1 MLRRDSREA
10 VLQPA
15 MSCIY
20 WHENTGNHEYEVT
33 VGRRQT
39 MGSFDTQ
46 HICTIAL
53 VGQGGSGKT
62 TLIESLLAR
71 TGAIGAAGSI
81 ERGST
86 TCDYDPRE
94 KEHGHSVK
102 LAVTHVVHDDTLIH
116 LLDTPGY
123 LDFVG
128 QSLPALSAVETAA
141 IVINATSGVELMTR
155 RMMHWAKMR
164 DLCRIIIINRID
176 AEDVDLARLLSD
188 IQTEFGPECL
198 PINLPA
204 KNGNDVVDCFFQ
216 PDGESDLM
224 PVADAHTALVDQVVE
239 VDEELMT
246 LYLDQGHIR
255 PEQLHEP
262 FERALREGH
271 LVPVCFVSG
280 HTGAGVDLLLNAFSK
295 LMPNPTEGN
304 PPQFLRGEGDQA
316 EPLQAE
322 PDPSK
327 HVLAHVFKV
336 EIDPFIGKLGV
347 FRVHQGT
354 VTPNTQLF
362 IGDARKP
369 FKVAHLYQLQGKN
382 HVEVDSAVPGDIV
395 AVAKIDDIHYDAV
408 LHDSQEDNHIHLKP
422 LDFPQPV
429 FGLALEATRHGD
441 EQKLADVLHRM
452 SAEDPTL
459 KVEQDTTLNETVLRG
474 LGELHL
480 RLAMEK
486 MEKAYG
492 LQLATRPPRIPY
504 RETIRATAEGH
515 CRHKKQTGGA
525 GQFGEVYL
533 RITPLERGSGFQFV
547 DEIKGGVIP
556 NQFIPAVEKGVRSV
570 LESGPLSGHKMQD
583 VKVTVYDGKHHSV
596 DSKEVAFVAAG
607 RKAFLEAVTKAK
619 PVVLEPIVD
628 IEVLVPQEAIG
639 DISGDLASR
648 RGQVSGNDALSG
660 GMMKLTGK
668 VPLAEL
674 DNYQSRL
681 KSITGG
687 AGSYAIEFSHYEQA
701 PVDVQQRLV
710 SEHKPAQ
717 QED

>member
-1 MLRRDSREA
+1 
-10 VLQPA
+10 
-15 MSCIY
+15 
-20 WHENTGNHEYEVT
+20 
-33 VGRRQT
+33 

-46 HICTIAL
+46 HIRTIGL
-53 VGQGGSGKT
+53 VGQGGAGKT
-62 TLIESLLAR
+62 ILIESLLER
-71 TGAIGAAGSI
+71 SGAIGAAGAV

-86 TCDYDPRE
+86 VCDYDARE

-102 LAVTHVVHDDTLIH
+102 LAVANVIHDDTLIY
-116 LLDTPGY
+116 LIDTPGY

-141 IVINATSGVELMTR
+141 IVINAPSGVELMTR
-155 RMMHWAKMR
+155 RMMEWAKSR
-164 DLCRIIIINRID
+164 DLCRMIIINRID
-176 AEDVDLARLLSD
+176 AEGVDLPKLLKD
-188 IQTEFGPECL
+188 IQAEFGSECL

-204 KNGNDVVDCFFQ
+204 NNGTEVVDCFFR
-216 PDGESDLM
+216 PEGDSDLM
-224 PVADAHTALVDQVVE
+224 PVAEAHTALVDQVVE

-246 LYLDQGHIR
+246 LYLEQGDVK

-262 FERALREGH
+262 FERAMREGH
-271 LVPVCFVSG
+271 LVPVCFASAR
-280 HTGAGVDLLLNAFSK
+280 TGAGMDLLLNAFSK
-295 LMPNPTEGN
+295 LMPNPSEGN
-304 PPQFLRGEGDQA
+304 PPHFLRGEGPEA
-316 EPLQAE
+316 EPFHSE
-322 PDPSK
+322 PDPAK

-369 FKVAHLYQLQGKN
+369 FKVSHLYRLQGKE
-382 HVEVDSAVPGDIV
+382 HVEIDQAVPGDIV
-395 AVAKIDDIHYDAV
+395 AVAKVDDIHFDAV
-408 LHDSQEDNHIHLKP
+408 LHDAQEDSHIHLKP

-441 EQKLADVLHRM
+441 EQKMADVLHRM
-452 SAEDPTL
+452 SSEDPTL
-459 KVEQDTTLNETVLRG
+459 KIEHDTTLNETVLRG
-474 LGELHL
+474 LGDLHL
-480 RLAMEK
+480 RLTMEK
-486 MEKAYG
+486 MEKTFG

-504 RETIRATAEGH
+504 RETIRATAQGH

-533 RITPLERGSGFQFV
+533 RIAPLERGSGFQFV
-547 DEIKGGVIP
+547 DESKGGVIP

-583 VKVTVYDGKHHSV
+583 VKVIVYDGKHHSV

-607 RKAFLEAVTKAK
+607 RKAFISAVEKAK

-628 IEVLVPQEAIG
+628 IEVMVPQEAIG

-687 AGSYAIEFSHYEQA
+687 AGSYAIQFSHYEQV
-701 PVDVQQRLV
+701 PPNVQQQLV

-717 QED
+717 ED

>member
-1 MLRRDSREA
+1 
-10 VLQPA
+10 
-15 MSCIY
+15 
-20 WHENTGNHEYEVT
+20 
-33 VGRRQT
+33 

-46 HICTIAL
+46 HIRTIGL
-53 VGQGGSGKT
+53 VGQGGAGKT
-62 TLIESLLAR
+62 ILIESLLER
-71 TGAIGAAGSI
+71 SGAIGAAGAV

-86 TCDYDPRE
+86 VCDYDARE

-102 LAVTHVVHDDTLIH
+102 LAVANVIHDDTLIY
-116 LLDTPGY
+116 LIDTPGY

-141 IVINATSGVELMTR
+141 IVINAPSGVELMTR
-155 RMMHWAKMR
+155 RMMEWAKSR
-164 DLCRIIIINRID
+164 DLCRMIIINRID
-176 AEDVDLARLLSD
+176 AEGVDLPKLLKD
-188 IQTEFGPECL
+188 IQAEFGSECL

-204 KNGNDVVDCFFQ
+204 NNGTEVVDCFFQ
-216 PDGESDLM
+216 PEGDSDLM
-224 PVADAHTALVDQVVE
+224 PVAEAHTALVDQVVE

-246 LYLDQGHIR
+246 LYLEQGDVK

-262 FERALREGH
+262 FERAMREGH
-271 LVPVCFVSG
+271 LVPVCFASAR
-280 HTGAGVDLLLNAFSK
+280 TGAGMDLLLNAFSK
-295 LMPNPTEGN
+295 LMPNPSEGN
-304 PPQFLRGEGDQA
+304 PPHFLRGEGAEA
-316 EPLQAE
+316 EPFHSE
-322 PDPSK
+322 PDPAK

-369 FKVAHLYQLQGKN
+369 FKVSHLYRLQGKE
-382 HVEVDSAVPGDIV
+382 HVEIDQAVPGDIV
-395 AVAKIDDIHYDAV
+395 AVAKVDDIHFDAV
-408 LHDSQEDNHIHLKP
+408 LHDAQEDSHIHLKP

-441 EQKLADVLHRM
+441 EQKMADVLHRM
-452 SAEDPTL
+452 SSEDPTL
-459 KVEQDTTLNETVLRG
+459 KIEHDTTLTETVLRG
-474 LGELHL
+474 LGDLHL
-480 RLAMEK
+480 RLTMEK
-486 MEKAYG
+486 MEKTFG

-504 RETIRATAEGH
+504 RETIRATAQGH

-533 RITPLERGSGFQFV
+533 RIAPLERGSGFQFV
-547 DEIKGGVIP
+547 DESKGGVIP

-583 VKVTVYDGKHHSV
+583 VKVIVYDGKHHSV

-607 RKAFLEAVTKAK
+607 RKAFISAVEKAK

-628 IEVLVPQEAIG
+628 IEVMVPQEAIG

-687 AGSYAIEFSHYEQA
+687 AGSYAIQFSHYEQV
-701 PVDVQQRLV
+701 PPNVQQQLV

-717 QED
+717 ED

>member
-1 MLRRDSREA
+1 
-10 VLQPA
+10 
-15 MSCIY
+15 
-20 WHENTGNHEYEVT
+20 
-33 VGRRQT
+33 

>member
-1 MLRRDSREA
+1 
-10 VLQPA
+10 
-15 MSCIY
+15 
-20 WHENTGNHEYEVT
+20 
-33 VGRRQT
+33 

-46 HICTIAL
+46 HIRTIGL
-53 VGQGGSGKT
+53 VGQGGAGKT
-62 TLIESLLAR
+62 ILIESLLER
-71 TGAIGAAGSI
+71 TGAIGAAGAV

-86 TCDYDPRE
+86 VCDYDARE

-102 LAVTHVVHDDTLIH
+102 LAVANVIHDDTLIY
-116 LLDTPGY
+116 LIDTPGY

-141 IVINATSGVELMTR
+141 IVINAPSGVELMTR
-155 RMMHWAKMR
+155 RMMEWARSR
-164 DLCRIIIINRID
+164 DLCRMIIINRID
-176 AEDVDLARLLSD
+176 AEGVDLPKLLKD
-188 IQTEFGPECL
+188 IQAEFGPECL

-204 KNGNDVVDCFFQ
+204 NNGTEVVDCFFR
-216 PDGESDLM
+216 PEGDSDLM
-224 PVADAHTALVDQVVE
+224 PVAEAHTALVDQVVE

-246 LYLDQGHIR
+246 LYLEQGDVK

-262 FERALREGH
+262 FERAMREGH
-271 LVPVCFVSG
+271 LVPVCFASAR
-280 HTGAGVDLLLNAFSK
+280 TGAGMDLLLNAFSK
-295 LMPNPTEGN
+295 LMPNPSEGN
-304 PPQFLRGEGDQA
+304 PPHFLRGEGAEA
-316 EPLQAE
+316 EPFHSE
-322 PDPSK
+322 PDPAK

-369 FKVAHLYQLQGKN
+369 FKVSHLYRLQGKE
-382 HVEVDSAVPGDIV
+382 HVEIDQAVPGDIV
-395 AVAKIDDIHYDAV
+395 AVAKVDDIHFDAV
-408 LHDSQEDNHIHLKP
+408 LHDAQEDSHIHLKP

-441 EQKLADVLHRM
+441 EQKMADVLHRM
-452 SAEDPTL
+452 SSEDPTL
-459 KVEQDTTLNETVLRG
+459 KIEHDTTLNETVLRG
-474 LGELHL
+474 LGDLHL
-480 RLAMEK
+480 RLTMEK
-486 MEKAYG
+486 MEKTFG

-504 RETIRATAEGH
+504 RETIRATAQGH

-533 RITPLERGSGFQFV
+533 RIAPLERGSGFQFV
-547 DEIKGGVIP
+547 DESKGGVIP

-607 RKAFLEAVTKAK
+607 RKAFISAVEKAK

-628 IEVLVPQEAIG
+628 IEVMVPQEAIG

-687 AGSYAIEFSHYEQA
+687 AGSYAIQFSHYEQV
-701 PVDVQQRLV
+701 PPNVQQQLV

>member
-1 MLRRDSREA
+1 MTSF
-10 VLQPA
+10 
-15 MSCIY
+15 
-20 WHENTGNHEYEVT
+20 NTEQI
-33 VGRRQT
+33 R
-39 MGSFDTQ
+39 
-46 HICTIAL
+46 TIAL
-53 VGQGGSGKT
+53 VGQGGAGKT
-62 TLIESLLAR
+62 TLIENLLER
-71 TGAIGAAGSI
+71 TGAIGAAGSV

-86 TCDYDPRE
+86 VCDYDPRE

-102 LAVTHVVHDDTLIH
+102 LAVTNVTHDGTLIY

-141 IVINATSGVELMTR
+141 IVINAPSGIELMTR
-155 RMMHWAKMR
+155 RMMHWAKSR
-164 DLCRIIIINRID
+164 GLARIIIINRID
-176 AEDVDLARLLSD
+176 ADGVDLAGLLAD
-188 IQTEFGPECL
+188 IRAEFGSECL

-204 KNGNDVVDCFFQ
+204 KGGTEIVDAFFQ

-224 PVADAHTALVDQVVE
+224 PVSDAHTALVDQVVE
-239 VDEELMT
+239 VDEELME
-246 LYLDQGHIR
+246 LYLDQGHIT

-271 LVPVCFVSG
+271 LVPVSFVSG
-280 HTGAGVDLLLNAFSK
+280 RTGAGVDLLLDIFTK

-304 PPQFLRGEGDQA
+304 PPLFLRGEGEDA
-316 EPLQAE
+316 TPLDSK
-322 PDPSK
+322 PDPSQ
-327 HVLAHVFKV
+327 HVLAHVFKI

-369 FKVAHLYQLQGKN
+369 FKVSHLYRLQGKE
-382 HVEVDSAVPGDIV
+382 HVEVNKAVPGDIV

-408 LHDSQEDNHIHLKP
+408 LHDSQEDSHIHLKP

-429 FGLALEATRHGD
+429 FGLALEANRHGD

-452 SAEDPTL
+452 SAEEPTL
-459 KVEQDTTLNETVLRG
+459 KIDHDGTLNETVVRG
-474 LGELHL
+474 LGDLHL

-486 MEKAYG
+486 MEKTYG
-492 LQLATRPPRIPY
+492 LQLTTRPPRIPY
-504 RETIRATAEGH
+504 RETIKGNADGH
-515 CRHKKQTGGA
+515 SRHKKQTGGA

-533 RITPLERGSGFQFV
+533 RVEPMERGAGFEFV
-547 DEIKGGVIP
+547 DAIKGGVIP
-556 NQFIPAVEKGVRSV
+556 HQFIPAVEKGVKSV

-583 VKVTVYDGKHHSV
+583 VRVTVYDGKHHSV

-607 RKAFLEAVTKAK
+607 RKAFLEAVSKAK
-619 PVVLEPIVD
+619 PIVLEPIVD
-628 IEVLVPQEAIG
+628 IEVMVPQESIG

-648 RGQVSGNDALSG
+648 RGQVAGNDALSG
-660 GMMKLTGK
+660 GMMKLSGH

-687 AGSYAIEFSHYEQA
+687 AGTYAIEFSRYEQA
-701 PVDVQQRLV
+701 PLDVQKQLV
-710 SEHKPAQ
+710 AEYKPVQ
-717 QED
+717 HDD

>member
-1 MLRRDSREA
+1 
-10 VLQPA
+10 
-15 MSCIY
+15 
-20 WHENTGNHEYEVT
+20 
-33 VGRRQT
+33 

-46 HICTIAL
+46 HIRTIGL
-53 VGQGGSGKT
+53 VGQGGAGKT
-62 TLIESLLAR
+62 ILIESLLER
-71 TGAIGAAGSI
+71 SGAIGAAGAV

-86 TCDYDPRE
+86 VCDYDARE

-102 LAVTHVVHDDTLIH
+102 LALANVIHDDTLIY
-116 LLDTPGY
+116 LIDTPGY

-141 IVINATSGVELMTR
+141 IVINAPSGVELMTR
-155 RMMHWAKMR
+155 RMMEWARSR
-164 DLCRIIIINRID
+164 DLCRMIIINRID
-176 AEDVDLARLLSD
+176 AEGVDLPKLLKD
-188 IQTEFGPECL
+188 IQAEFGSECL

-204 KNGNDVVDCFFQ
+204 NNGTEVVDCFFQ
-216 PDGESDLM
+216 PEGDSDLM
-224 PVADAHTALVDQVVE
+224 PVAEAHTALVDQVVE

-246 LYLDQGHIR
+246 LYLEQGDVK

-262 FERALREGH
+262 FERAMREGH
-271 LVPVCFVSG
+271 LVPVCFASAR
-280 HTGAGVDLLLNAFSK
+280 TGAGMDLLLNAFSK
-295 LMPNPTEGN
+295 LMPNPSEGN
-304 PPQFLRGEGDQA
+304 PPHFLRGEGAEA
-316 EPLQAE
+316 EPFHSE
-322 PDPSK
+322 PDPAK

-369 FKVAHLYQLQGKN
+369 FKVSHLYRLQGKE
-382 HVEVDSAVPGDIV
+382 HVEIDQAVPGDIV
-395 AVAKIDDIHYDAV
+395 AVAKVDDIHFDAV
-408 LHDSQEDNHIHLKP
+408 LHDAQEDSHIHLKP

-441 EQKLADVLHRM
+441 EQKMADVLHRM
-452 SAEDPTL
+452 SSEDPTL
-459 KVEQDTTLNETVLRG
+459 KIEHDTTLNETVLRG
-474 LGELHL
+474 LGDLHL
-480 RLAMEK
+480 RLTMEK
-486 MEKAYG
+486 MEKTFG

-504 RETIRATAEGH
+504 RETIRATAQGH

-533 RITPLERGSGFQFV
+533 RIAPLERGSGFQFV
-547 DEIKGGVIP
+547 DESKGGVIP

-583 VKVTVYDGKHHSV
+583 VKVIVYDGKHHSV

-607 RKAFLEAVTKAK
+607 RKAFISAVEKAK

-628 IEVLVPQEAIG
+628 IEVMVPQEAIG

-687 AGSYAIEFSHYEQA
+687 AGSYAIQFSHYEQV
-701 PVDVQQRLV
+701 PPNVQQQLV

-717 QED
+717 ED

>member
-1 MLRRDSREA
+1 
-10 VLQPA
+10 
-15 MSCIY
+15 
-20 WHENTGNHEYEVT
+20 
-33 VGRRQT
+33 

-46 HICTIAL
+46 HIRTIGL

-62 TLIESLLAR
+62 TLIESLLER

-86 TCDYDPRE
+86 VCDYDARE
-94 KEHGHSVK
+94 KEHSHSVK
-102 LAVTHVVHDDTLIH
+102 LAVTNVTHDDSLIY
-116 LLDTPGY
+116 LIDTPGY

-141 IVINATSGVELMTR
+141 IVINAPAGVELMTR
-155 RMMHWAKMR
+155 RMMEWAKAR
-164 DLCRIIIINRID
+164 DLCRMIIINRID
-176 AEDVDLARLLSD
+176 AEGVDLPTLLKD
-188 IQTEFGPECL
+188 IQAEFGTECL

-204 KNGNDVVDCFFQ
+204 NNGTEVVDCFFQ

-224 PVADAHTALVDQVVE
+224 PVAEAHTALVDQVVE
-239 VDEELMT
+239 VDEELME
-246 LYLDQGHIR
+246 LYLDQGHVK

-271 LVPVCFVSG
+271 LVPVCFVSAR
-280 HTGAGVDLLLNAFSK
+280 TGAGIDHLLNAFSK

-304 PPQFLRGEGDQA
+304 PPQFLRGEGAEA
-316 EPLQAE
+316 EPFHSE

-354 VTPNTQLF
+354 VTPNTQLY

-369 FKVAHLYQLQGKN
+369 FKVSHLYRLQGKN
-382 HVEVDSAVPGDIV
+382 HVEVNQAVPGDIV
-395 AVAKIDDIHYDAV
+395 AVAKIDDIHFDAV

-441 EQKLADVLHRM
+441 EQKMADVLHRM
-452 SAEDPTL
+452 CSEDPTL
-459 KVEQDTTLNETVLRG
+459 RIEHDTTLNETVLRG
-474 LGELHL
+474 LGDLHL
-480 RLAMEK
+480 RLTMEK
-486 MEKAYG
+486 MEKSFG
-492 LQLATRPPRIPY
+492 LQLSTRPPRIPY
-504 RETIRATAEGH
+504 RETIKATAQGH

-533 RITPLERGSGFQFV
+533 RIAPLERGTGFQFV

-570 LESGPLSGHKMQD
+570 LDSGPLSGHKMQD

-607 RKAFLEAVTKAK
+607 RKAFISAVEKAK

-628 IEVLVPQEAIG
+628 IEVMVPQEAIG
-639 DISGDLASR
+639 DISGDLAQR

-687 AGSYAIEFSHYEQA
+687 AGSYAIEFSHYEQV
-701 PVDVQQRLV
+701 PPNVQQQLV

>member
-1 MLRRDSREA
+1 
-10 VLQPA
+10 
-15 MSCIY
+15 
-20 WHENTGNHEYEVT
+20 
-33 VGRRQT
+33 
-39 MGSFDTQ
+39 MGSFDTE
-46 HICTIAL
+46 HIRTIAL

-62 TLIESLLAR
+62 TLIENLLAHA
-71 TGAIGAAGSI
+71 GAISAAGSI

-86 TCDYDPRE
+86 VCDYDPRE
-94 KEHGHSVK
+94 KEHSHSVK
-102 LAVTHVVHDDTLIH
+102 LAVTNVSHDGTLIH

-128 QSLPALSAVETAA
+128 QSLSALSAVETAA
-141 IVINATSGVELMTR
+141 IVINASSGIELMTK
-155 RMMHWAKMR
+155 RMMDWAQSR
-164 DLCRIIIINRID
+164 NLCRVIIVNRID
-176 AEDVDLARLLSD
+176 ADGVDLGRLLTE
-188 IQTEFGPECL
+188 IQATFGRECL

-204 KNGNDVVDCFFQ
+204 DNATKVTDCFFR

-224 PVADAHTALVDQVVE
+224 PVAEAHTCLVDQVVE
-239 VDEELMT
+239 VDEDLMSV
-246 LYLDQGHIR
+246 YLDQGHVT

-280 HTGAGVDLLLNAFSK
+280 QTGAGLDLLLDVFSK
-295 LMPNPTEGN
+295 LMPNPAEGN
-304 PPQFLRGEGDQA
+304 PPQFLRGEGDEA
-316 EPLQAE
+316 KPLYAV
-322 PDPSK
+322 PDKSK

-369 FKVAHLYQLQGKN
+369 FKVSHLYRLQGKD
-382 HVEVDSAVPGDIV
+382 HVEVNAAVPGDIV
-395 AVAKIDDIHYDAV
+395 AVAKVDDIHFDAV
-408 LHDSQEDNHIHLKP
+408 LHDSQEDNHIHLRP

-429 FGLALEATRHGD
+429 FGLALETSRHGD

-459 KVEQDTTLNETVLRG
+459 KVEQDTTLNETVVRG

-480 RLAMEK
+480 RLSMEK
-486 MEKAYG
+486 MEKTYG
-492 LQLATRPPRIPY
+492 LQVSTRPPRIPY

-533 RITPLERGSGFQFV
+533 RIAPLERGSGFQFV

-556 NQFIPAVEKGVRSV
+556 NQFIPAVEKGVRSI
-570 LESGPLSGHKMQD
+570 LESGPLSGHRMQD
-583 VKVTVYDGKHHSV
+583 VKVTVYDGKHHNV

-607 RKAFLEAVTKAK
+607 RKAFLEAVEKAR
-619 PVVLEPIVD
+619 PVVLEPVVN
-628 IEVLVPQEAIG
+628 IEVTVPQEAIG

-648 RGQVSGNDALSG
+648 RGQVSGNDAMSG
-660 GMMKLTGK
+660 GMMKLSGK

-687 AGSYAIEFSHYEQA
+687 AGSYNIEFSHYEAA
-701 PVDVQQRLV
+701 PPNVQKQLV
-710 SEHKPAQ
+710 SDHSPAQ
-717 QED
+717 HDD

>member
-1 MLRRDSREA
+1 MA
-10 VLQPA
+10 
-15 MSCIY
+15 
-20 WHENTGNHEYEVT
+20 
-33 VGRRQT
+33 
-39 MGSFDTQ
+39 SFDTQ
-46 HICTIAL
+46 HIRTIAL

-62 TLIESLLAR
+62 TLIESLLER
-71 TGAIGAAGSI
+71 TGAIGAAGSV

-86 TCDYDPRE
+86 VCDYDPRE

-102 LAVTHVVHDDTLIH
+102 LGVANITHDDTLIY

-128 QSLPALSAVETAA
+128 QSMSALSAVETAA
-141 IVINATSGVELMTR
+141 IVINAPSGVELMTR
-155 RMMHWAKMR
+155 RMMDWAKSR
-164 DLCRIIIINRID
+164 DLCRMIIINRID
-176 AEDVDLARLLSD
+176 AEGVDLAKLLQD
-188 IQTEFGPECL
+188 IQAEFGPECI

-204 KNGNDVVDCFFQ
+204 KNGAEVVDCFFQ

-224 PVADAHTALVDQVVE
+224 PVAEAHTALVDQVVE

-246 LYLDQGHIR
+246 LYLDQGHVK

-271 LVPVCFVSG
+271 LVPVCFVSAR
-280 HTGAGVDLLLNAFSK
+280 TGAGVDLLLNSFSE

-304 PPQFLRGEGDQA
+304 PPPFLRGEGEDA
-316 EPLQAE
+316 EPLHAE
-322 PDPSK
+322 PDASK

-369 FKVAHLYQLQGKN
+369 FKVSHLYRLQGKD
-382 HVEVDSAVPGDIV
+382 HIEIDSAVPGDIV
-395 AVAKIDDIHYDAV
+395 AVAKVEDIHFDAV

-441 EQKLADVLHRM
+441 EQKMADVLHRM

-459 KVEQDTTLNETVLRG
+459 KIEHDTSLNETVLRG
-474 LGELHL
+474 LGDLHL
-480 RLAMEK
+480 RLTMEK
-486 MEKAYG
+486 MEKIYN
-492 LQLATRPPRIPY
+492 LQLSTRPPRIPY

-533 RITPLERGSGFQFV
+533 RIAPLERGKGFQFV
-547 DEIKGGVIP
+547 DESKGGVIP

-570 LESGPLSGHKMQD
+570 LESGPLSGHRMQD

-607 RKAFLEAVTKAK
+607 RKAFIDAVEKAK
-619 PVVLEPIVD
+619 PVVLEPIVN
-628 IEVLVPQEAIG
+628 IEVMAPQEAIG

-687 AGSYAIEFSHYEQA
+687 AGSYAIEFSHYEQV
-701 PVDVQQRLV
+701 PPNVQQQLV
-710 SEHKPAQ
+710 AEHKPVQ

>member
-1 MLRRDSREA
+1 
-10 VLQPA
+10 
-15 MSCIY
+15 
-20 WHENTGNHEYEVT
+20 
-33 VGRRQT
+33 
-39 MGSFDTQ
+39 MGSFDTE
-46 HICTIAL
+46 HIRTIAL

-62 TLIESLLAR
+62 TLIEKLLEHS
-71 TGAIGAAGSI
+71 GAISAAGSI

-86 TCDYDPRE
+86 VCDYDPRE
-94 KEHGHSVK
+94 KEHNHSVN
-102 LAVTHVVHDDTLIH
+102 LAVTNVSHDGTLIH

-128 QSLPALSAVETAA
+128 QSLSALSAVETAA
-141 IVINATSGVELMTR
+141 VVINAASGIELMTR
-155 RMMHWAKMR
+155 RMMNWAQSR
-164 DLCRIIIINRID
+164 NLCRVIIVNRID
-176 AEDVDLARLLSD
+176 ADGVNLAALLD
-188 IQTEFGPECL
+188 EIQAEFGRECL

-204 KNGNDVVDCFFQ
+204 GNASQVIDCFFR

-224 PVADAHTALVDQVVE
+224 PVAEAHTAIVDQVVE
-239 VDEELMT
+239 VDEDLMSV
-246 LYLDQGHIR
+246 YLDQGHVK

-280 HTGAGVDLLLNAFSK
+280 QTGAGLDMLLDTFAK
-295 LMPNPTEGN
+295 LMPNPAEGN
-304 PPQFLRGEGDQA
+304 PPQFLRGEGEDA
-316 EPLQAE
+316 KPLHAA
-322 PDPSK
+322 PDPSQ

-369 FKVAHLYQLQGKN
+369 FKVSHLYRLQGKE
-382 HVEVDSAVPGDIV
+382 HVEVNAAVPGDIV
-395 AVAKIDDIHYDAV
+395 AVAKVEDIHFDAV
-408 LHDSQEDNHIHLKP
+408 LHDSQEDSHIHLRP

-429 FGLALEATRHGD
+429 FGLALETTRHGD

-459 KVEQDTTLNETVLRG
+459 RVEQDTALNETVLRG

-480 RLAMEK
+480 RLSMEK
-486 MEKAYG
+486 MEKTYG
-492 LQLATRPPRIPY
+492 LQVSTRPPRIPY

-533 RITPLERGSGFQFV
+533 RIAPLERGSGFQFV

-556 NQFIPAVEKGVRSV
+556 NQFIPAVEKGVRAI
-570 LESGPLSGHKMQD
+570 LESGPLSGHRMQD
-583 VKVTVYDGKHHSV
+583 VKVTVFDGKHHSV

-607 RKAFLEAVTKAK
+607 RKAFLEAVEKAK
-619 PVVLEPIVD
+619 PVLLEPVVN
-628 IEVLVPQEAIG
+628 IEVTVPQEAIG
-639 DISGDLASR
+639 DISGDLAAR

-660 GMMKLTGK
+660 GMMKLSGK

-687 AGSYAIEFSHYEQA
+687 AGSYNIEFSHYEAA
-701 PVDVQQRLV
+701 PPNVQQQLV
-710 SEHKPAQ
+710 AEHKPAAQ
-717 QED
+717 HDD

>member
-1 MLRRDSREA
+1 MTNF
-10 VLQPA
+10 
-15 MSCIY
+15 
-20 WHENTGNHEYEVT
+20 NTEQI
-33 VGRRQT
+33 R
-39 MGSFDTQ
+39 
-46 HICTIAL
+46 TIAF
-53 VGQGGSGKT
+53 VGQGGAGKT
-62 TLIESLLAR
+62 TLIENLLVR
-71 TGAIGAAGSI
+71 TGAIGAAGSV

-86 TCDYDPRE
+86 VCDYDPRE

-102 LAVTHVVHDDTLIH
+102 LAVTNITHDDTEIY

-141 IVINATSGVELMTR
+141 IVINAASGIELMTR
-155 RMMHWAKMR
+155 RMMHWAKSR
-164 DLCRIIIINRID
+164 DLCRLIIINRID
-176 AEDVDLARLLSD
+176 ADGVDLAGLLAD
-188 IQTEFGPECL
+188 IRAEFGTECL

-204 KNGNDVVDCFFQ
+204 KNGTEIVDCFFQ
-216 PDGESDLM
+216 PEGDSDLM
-224 PVADAHTALVDQVVE
+224 PIADAHTSLVDQVVE
-239 VDEELMT
+239 VDEELME
-246 LYLDQGHIR
+246 LYLDQGHIT

-280 HTGAGVDLLLNAFSK
+280 ETGAGVDMLLDIFTK

-304 PPQFLRGEGDQA
+304 PPLFLRGEGADA
-316 EPLQAE
+316 RPLE
-322 PDPSK
+322 SKPDPAQ

-369 FKVAHLYQLQGKN
+369 FKVSHLYRLQGKE
-382 HVEVDSAVPGDIV
+382 HIEVNQAVPGDIV
-395 AVAKIDDIHYDAV
+395 AVAKIDDIHFDAV

-429 FGLALEATRHGD
+429 FGLALEANRHGD

-452 SAEDPTL
+452 SAEEPTL
-459 KVEQDTTLNETVLRG
+459 KIDHDGVLNETVVRG
-474 LGELHL
+474 LGDLHL
-480 RLAMEK
+480 RLALEK
-486 MEKAYG
+486 MEKTYG
-492 LQLATRPPRIPY
+492 LQLTTRPPRIPY
-504 RETIRATAEGH
+504 RETIKGNADGH
-515 CRHKKQTGGA
+515 SRHKKQTGGA

-533 RITPLERGSGFQFV
+533 RVEPMERGAGFEFV
-547 DEIKGGVIP
+547 DAIKGGVIP
-556 NQFIPAVEKGVRSV
+556 NQFIPAVEKGVKSV

-583 VKVTVYDGKHHSV
+583 VRVTVYDGKHHSV

-607 RKAFLEAVTKAK
+607 RKAFLEAVGKAK

-628 IEVLVPQEAIG
+628 IEVMVPQESIG

-648 RGQVSGNDALSG
+648 RGQVAGNDALSG
-660 GMMKLTGK
+660 GMMKLSGH

-687 AGSYAIEFSHYEQA
+687 AGTYAIEFSRYEQA
-701 PVDVQQRLV
+701 PPEVQKQLV
-710 SEHKPAQ
+710 AAYKPAQ
-717 QED
+717 QEE

>member
-1 MLRRDSREA
+1 
-10 VLQPA
+10 
-15 MSCIY
+15 
-20 WHENTGNHEYEVT
+20 
-33 VGRRQT
+33 

-46 HICTIAL
+46 HIRTIGL
-53 VGQGGSGKT
+53 VGQGGAGKT
-62 TLIESLLAR
+62 ILIESLLER
-71 TGAIGAAGSI
+71 SGAIGAAGAV

-86 TCDYDPRE
+86 VCDYDARE

-102 LAVTHVVHDDTLIH
+102 LAVANVIHDDTLIY
-116 LLDTPGY
+116 LIDTPGY

-141 IVINATSGVELMTR
+141 IVINAPSGVELMTR
-155 RMMHWAKMR
+155 RMMEWAKSR
-164 DLCRIIIINRID
+164 DLCRMIIINRID
-176 AEDVDLARLLSD
+176 AEGVDLPKLLKD
-188 IQTEFGPECL
+188 IQAEFGSECL

-204 KNGNDVVDCFFQ
+204 NNGTEVVDCFFQ
-216 PDGESDLM
+216 PEGDSDLM
-224 PVADAHTALVDQVVE
+224 PVAEAHTALVDQVVE

-246 LYLDQGHIR
+246 LYLEQGDVK

-262 FERALREGH
+262 FERAMREGH
-271 LVPVCFVSG
+271 LVPVCFASAR
-280 HTGAGVDLLLNAFSK
+280 TGAGMDLLLNAFSK
-295 LMPNPTEGN
+295 LMPNPSEGN
-304 PPQFLRGEGDQA
+304 PPHFLRGEGAEA
-316 EPLQAE
+316 EPFHSE
-322 PDPSK
+322 PDPAK

-369 FKVAHLYQLQGKN
+369 FKVSHLYRLQGKE
-382 HVEVDSAVPGDIV
+382 HVEIDQAVPGDIV
-395 AVAKIDDIHYDAV
+395 AVAKVDDIHFDAV
-408 LHDSQEDNHIHLKP
+408 LHDAQEDSHIHLKP

-441 EQKLADVLHRM
+441 EQKMADVLHRM
-452 SAEDPTL
+452 SSEDPTL
-459 KVEQDTTLNETVLRG
+459 KIEHDTTLNETVLRG
-474 LGELHL
+474 LGDLHL
-480 RLAMEK
+480 RLTMEK
-486 MEKAYG
+486 MEKTFG

-504 RETIRATAEGH
+504 RETIRATAQGH

-533 RITPLERGSGFQFV
+533 RIAPLERGSGFQFV
-547 DEIKGGVIP
+547 DESKGGVIP

-583 VKVTVYDGKHHSV
+583 VKVIVYDGKHHSV

-607 RKAFLEAVTKAK
+607 RKAFISAVEKAK

-628 IEVLVPQEAIG
+628 IEVMVPQEAIG

-687 AGSYAIEFSHYEQA
+687 AGSYAIQFSHYEQV
-701 PVDVQQRLV
+701 PPNVQQQLV

-717 QED
+717 ED

>member
-1 MLRRDSREA
+1 
-10 VLQPA
+10 
-15 MSCIY
+15 
-20 WHENTGNHEYEVT
+20 
-33 VGRRQT
+33 

-46 HICTIAL
+46 HIRTIAL
-53 VGQGGSGKT
+53 IGQGGSGKT
-62 TLIESLLAR
+62 TLLESLLAS

-86 TCDYDPRE
+86 VCDYDPRE

-102 LAVTHVVHDDTLIH
+102 LAVTNITHDDTLVH

-141 IVINATSGVELMTR
+141 IVINAASGVELMTR
-155 RMMHWAKMR
+155 RMMQWAKSR

-176 AEDVDLARLLSD
+176 AEEADLGKLLKD
-188 IQTEFGPECL
+188 IQAEFGPECL

-204 KNGNDVVDCFFQ
+204 NNSEKVVDCFFK

-224 PVADAHTALVDQVVE
+224 PVAEAHTALVDQVVE

-246 LYLDQGHIR
+246 VYLDQGHIT

-271 LVPVCFVSG
+271 LVPVCFTSAR
-280 HTGAGVDLLLNAFSK
+280 TGAGIDLLLNSFSK

-304 PPQFLRGEGDQA
+304 PPQFLRGEGNA
-316 EPLQAE
+316 AKPLLAE

-369 FKVAHLYQLQGKN
+369 FKVSHLYRLQGKN
-382 HVEVDSAVPGDIV
+382 HVEIDRAVPGDIV
-395 AVAKIDDIHYDAV
+395 AVAKVDDIHFDAV
-408 LHDSQEDNHIHLKP
+408 LHDSQEDSHIHLKP

-429 FGLALEATRHGD
+429 FGLALEANRRGD
-441 EQKLADVLHRM
+441 EQKMADVLHRL
-452 SAEDPTL
+452 SSEDPTL
-459 KVEQDTTLNETVLRG
+459 RIEHDTNLNETVLRG
-474 LGELHL
+474 LGDLHL
-480 RLAMEK
+480 RLTMEK
-486 MEKAYG
+486 MEKTFG
-492 LQLATRPPRIPY
+492 LQLSTRPPRIPY
-504 RETIRATAEGH
+504 RETIRATADGH

-533 RITPLERGSGFQFV
+533 RIAPLERGSGFQFV
-547 DEIKGGVIP
+547 DESKGGVIP

-570 LESGPLSGHKMQD
+570 LEAGPLSGHKMQD

-607 RKAFLEAVTKAK
+607 RKAFIDAVGKAK

-628 IEVLVPQEAIG
+628 IEVMAPQESIG
-639 DISGDLASR
+639 DINGDLASR
-648 RGQVSGNDALSG
+648 RGQVGGNDALSG

-681 KSITGG
+681 KSMTGG
-687 AGSYAIEFSHYEQA
+687 AGSYAIEFSHYEQV
-701 PVDVQQRLV
+701 PPNVQQQLV
-710 SEHKPAQ
+710 AVHKPAH

>member
-1 MLRRDSREA
+1 
-10 VLQPA
+10 
-15 MSCIY
+15 
-20 WHENTGNHEYEVT
+20 
-33 VGRRQT
+33 

-46 HICTIAL
+46 HIRTIGL
-53 VGQGGSGKT
+53 VGQGGAGKT
-62 TLIESLLAR
+62 ILIESLLER
-71 TGAIGAAGSI
+71 TGAIGAAGAV

-86 TCDYDPRE
+86 VCDYDARE

-102 LAVTHVVHDDTLIH
+102 LALANVIHDDTLIY
-116 LLDTPGY
+116 LIDTPGY

-141 IVINATSGVELMTR
+141 IVINAPSGVELMTR
-155 RMMHWAKMR
+155 RMMEWAKSR
-164 DLCRIIIINRID
+164 DLCRMIIINRID
-176 AEDVDLARLLSD
+176 AEGVDLPKLLKD
-188 IQTEFGPECL
+188 IQAEFGSECL

-204 KNGNDVVDCFFQ
+204 NNGTEVVDCFFR
-216 PDGESDLM
+216 PEGDSDLM
-224 PVADAHTALVDQVVE
+224 PVAEAHTALVDQVVE

-246 LYLDQGHIR
+246 LYLEQGDVK

-262 FERALREGH
+262 FERAMREGH
-271 LVPVCFVSG
+271 LVPVCFASAR
-280 HTGAGVDLLLNAFSK
+280 TGAGMDLLLNAFSK
-295 LMPNPTEGN
+295 LMPNPSEGN
-304 PPQFLRGEGDQA
+304 PPHFLRGEGAEA
-316 EPLQAE
+316 EPFHSE
-322 PDPSK
+322 PDPAK

-369 FKVAHLYQLQGKN
+369 FKVSHLYRLQGKE
-382 HVEVDSAVPGDIV
+382 HVEIDQAVPGDIV
-395 AVAKIDDIHYDAV
+395 AVAKVDDIHFDAV
-408 LHDSQEDNHIHLKP
+408 LHDAQEDSHIHLKP

-441 EQKLADVLHRM
+441 EQKMADVLHRM
-452 SAEDPTL
+452 SSEDPTL
-459 KVEQDTTLNETVLRG
+459 KIEHDTTLNETVLRG
-474 LGELHL
+474 LGDLHL
-480 RLAMEK
+480 RLTMEK
-486 MEKAYG
+486 MEKTFG

-504 RETIRATAEGH
+504 RETIRATAQGH

-533 RITPLERGSGFQFV
+533 RIAPLERGSGFQFV
-547 DEIKGGVIP
+547 DESKGGVIP

-583 VKVTVYDGKHHSV
+583 VKVIVYDGKHHSV

-607 RKAFLEAVTKAK
+607 RKAFISAVEKAK

-628 IEVLVPQEAIG
+628 IEVMVPQEAIG

-687 AGSYAIEFSHYEQA
+687 AGSYAIQFSHYEQV
-701 PVDVQQRLV
+701 PPNVQQQLV

-717 QED
+717 ED